1 MPAQFFIP
9 DTAPI
14 YAYSP
19 SSSSSSLSSSLS
31 GSSNSSAS
39 WVAAYSPRGDG
50 YDQTFH
56 LAAGDASVGI
66 NITASALSFSLSS
79 SNKSSTAC
87 PAEYRINASSWSS
100 ACPSLNQDF
109 VVEDLPAG
117 LHQVELR
124 AVEGEGQLEFMGLG
138 GELDLADGDSLGN
151 LTIDDTSPSFVYS
164 PSSSW
169 TFSSSS
175 SSSSSTTT
183 STSNATLSADD
194 LHNSFNSSA
203 HSTLSTGAKVELTFQ
218 GEALYVYG
226 MGLED
231 GGRGEV
237 RVDGVLQAVIDTS
250 GAWTTYSSLLYMG
263 SGFSAGAHTLSITST
278 SSNALIID
286 YALLTTRSSSSSSS
300 TNLGLIVGVTIGVSA
315 FLIILGASAYVWLVQ
330 RQSTKKGGAR
340 YPFAGYGKNAAAT
353 YSNFGSLASK
363 DSGWD
368 HPDKH
373 YLQRSQSTLALGTS
387 GMRLGTTTVY
397 SDYLPYRGPIE
408 PPPSH
413 LPEGQGHHIVQTG
426 SREEVLAYGGMKSS
440 HGSASSSG
448 MSTPPLI
455 SGANPSATGWLRGA
469 REWVDSPTSSTS
481 FGSASFS
488 AGTGYTGSRSG
499 SQRSAGSGVGGRRS
513 PLDRATPGARE
524 QIPLDLYQPALSP
537 PPFSSI
543 PSSRSSPPR
552 TASTPL
558 SPSSSLSTPS
568 TLGLGMG
575 EQVQQAVRMPAPARS
590 VARLWPTRDA
600 EPSSYR
606 TESVMQGAGVGIDD
620 RRAGYSS
627 SSLALNAST
636 SVDALSSQG
645 PAPTTPTANSAMS
658 LRRGVSIKS
667 VKSIK
672 TMRSFFSGMI
682 FVPPTAASLPHLT
695 RSGGEGEGEPQTPA
709 VPWTAARPDSGI
721 FPGLE
726 RGLSQRFGSRRRR
739 EREKEKE
746 KVVASV
752 PAKSPMTGMVT
763 RSPLSLA
770 RALPSHS
777 RNPSADQMG
786 DVEEGILVP
795 NRSAGHVAR
804 DARGREEE
812 KEEEEEGASPKLFIE
827 LDPSSPVESSRPASQ
842 WTRYTRGSE
851 GMHGRWEV

>member
-1 MPAQFFIP
+1 MPTQFFIP

-19 SSSSSSLSSSLS
+19 SSSSSSSSSSS

-56 LAAGDASVGI
+56 LASGDASVGI

-100 ACPSLNQDF
+100 ACPSPNQDF
-109 VVEDLPAG
+109 VADDLPAG

-138 GELDLADGDSLGN
+138 GELDLADDGLGN
-151 LTIDDTSPSFVYS
+151 MTIDDTSPSFVYS

-169 TFSSSS
+169 TFLS

-194 LHNSFNSSA
+194 LQNSFNSTA
-203 HSTLSTGAKVELTFQ
+203 HSALSIGAKVELSFQ
-218 GEALYVYG
+218 GEAVYVYG

-237 RVDGVLQAVIDTS
+237 RVDGVLQGVIDTS
-250 GAWTTYSSLLYMG
+250 GAWKTYSSLLYMG

-278 SSNALIID
+278 SANALIID
-286 YALLTTRSSSSSSS
+286 YALLTTQSSSSSSP
-300 TNLGLIVGVTIGVSA
+300 TNLGLIVGVIIGVSA
-315 FLIILGASAYVWLVQ
+315 FLIILAACAYVWMVQ
-330 RQSTKKGGAR
+330 RRSRKQGGAR

-363 DSGWD
+363 DSDWD
-368 HPDKH
+368 HPDKNS
-373 YLQRSQSTLALGTS
+373 LQKSQSTLALGTS
-387 GMRLGTTTVY
+387 GMRLGTTSVY

-413 LPEGQGHHIVQTG
+413 LPEGHHIVQTG
-426 SREEVLAYGGMKSS
+426 SREELLAYGGMKSS

-469 REWVDSPTSSTS
+469 REWVDSPASSTS

-513 PLDRATPGARE
+513 PLDRVTPGSRD

-575 EQVQQAVRMPAPARS
+575 EQVQRAVRMPAPARS

-600 EPSSYR
+600 VPSLYR

-636 SVDALSSQG
+636 SVDALQSQN
-645 PAPTTPTANSAMS
+645 PTHPTANSATS
-658 LRRGVSIKS
+658 LRRGVSVKS
-667 VKSIK
+667 IKSIK

-695 RSGGEGEGEPQTPA
+695 QSGGEREGEPQTPA

-726 RGLSQRFGSRRRR
+726 RGLSQRFGSRRGR
-739 EREKEKE
+739 EREKE

-752 PAKSPMTGMVT
+752 PAKSPVAGMVT

-795 NRSAGHVAR
+795 NRSASHVAR

-812 KEEEEEGASPKLFIE
+812 EEEEGTSPNFFIE

-851 GMHGRWEV
+851 GTHGRWEV

>member
-1 MPAQFFIP
+1 MPTQMFIP

-19 SSSSSSLSSSLS
+19 SSSSSSSSSV
-31 GSSNSSAS
+31 SSNSSAS

-56 LAAGDASVGI
+56 LASGDASVGI

-100 ACPSLNQDF
+100 ACPSPNQDF
-109 VVEDLPAG
+109 VANDLAAG

-138 GELDLADGDSLGN
+138 GELDLADGLGN

-175 SSSSSTTT
+175 SSTT

-194 LHNSFNSSA
+194 LQNSFNSTA
-203 HSTLSTGAKVELTFQ
+203 HSTLSIGAKVELSFQ
-218 GEALYVYG
+218 GETLYVYG

-237 RVDGVLQAVIDTS
+237 RVDGVLQGVIDTS
-250 GAWTTYSSLLYMG
+250 GVRKTYSSLLYMG

-286 YALLTTRSSSSSSS
+286 YALLTTQSSSSSSS
-300 TNLGLIVGVTIGVSA
+300 TNIGLIVGVIIGVSA
-315 FLIILGASAYVWLVQ
+315 FLIILGASAYVWMVQ
-330 RQSTKKGGAR
+330 RQSSKKGGAR
-340 YPFAGYGKNAAAT
+340 YPFAGYGKHAAAT

-363 DSGWD
+363 DSDWD
-368 HPDKH
+368 RPDKH
-373 YLQRSQSTLALGTS
+373 PLQRSQSTLALGTS
-387 GMRLGTTTVY
+387 GVRLGTTSVY

-413 LPEGQGHHIVQTG
+413 LPEGHHIVQTG
-426 SREEVLAYGGMKSS
+426 SREELLAYGGMKSS

-455 SGANPSATGWLRGA
+455 SGANPSAIGWLRGA

-488 AGTGYTGSRSG
+488 AGTGYAGSRSG

-513 PLDRATPGARE
+513 PLDRITPGSRE
-524 QIPLDLYQPALSP
+524 QIPLERYQPALSP

-600 EPSSYR
+600 VPSSYR
-606 TESVMQGAGVGIDD
+606 TESVMQGAGVGIDH

-636 SVDALSSQG
+636 SVDALQSQI
-645 PAPTTPTANSAMS
+645 PAAPTENSATS
-658 LRRGVSIKS
+658 LRRGVSI
-667 VKSIK
+667 KSIK

-695 RSGGEGEGEPQTPA
+695 RSGGEREGEPQTPA

-726 RGLSQRFGSRRRR
+726 RGLSQRFGSWRGR

-752 PAKSPMTGMVT
+752 PAKSGMVT

-770 RALPSHS
+770 RDLPSHS
-777 RNPSADQMG
+777 RSPSADQMG

-795 NRSAGHVAR
+795 NRSASHVAR

-812 KEEEEEGASPKLFIE
+812 EEEEEGASPNFFIE
-827 LDPSSPVESSRPASQ
+827 LDPSSPIESSRPASQ

-851 GMHGRWEV
+851 GTHGRWEV